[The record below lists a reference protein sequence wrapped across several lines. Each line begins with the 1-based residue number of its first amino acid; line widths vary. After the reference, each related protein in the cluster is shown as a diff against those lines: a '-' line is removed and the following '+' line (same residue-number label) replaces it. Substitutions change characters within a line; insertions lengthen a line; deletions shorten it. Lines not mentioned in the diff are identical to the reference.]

1 MSRPRR
7 WLGRVRSRFA
17 GRGRTSDALD
27 GPRFALVTGV
37 LAGAVSLVH
46 LLTSWPGMAGVNFH
60 VYYLAAGAAVSGGD
74 LYAVAAPGF
83 AHLPYVYPPV
93 VALAFLPYRL
103 LGSWQLAFAVH
114 SVVAVAASLVLA
126 GLLVRL
132 AEAGGRPLPRVDRLL
147 VAAFVVGSGHA
158 VPSLYYGNVN
168 PFLVLALAAGVV
180 SLERSTAAAGAS
192 FALPAA
198 VKVFPAAFGL
208 WLVRLRAWRAV
219 AAAAATGLAA
229 LGTSVALFGVAA
241 HRAYLTEALLPRRRT
256 AVFAGGL
263 DPAAGYLT
271 VRRPLSVL
279 FPDAEPTVLV
289 LLSGLVL
296 APVGAYLLAADV
308 EDGPGGLVAL
318 HGTVAATLLFFPSYQ
333 TYFVFL
339 FVTLVP
345 LLYRLEPGPAR
356 TTFVAGAVV
365 ANVPVT
371 LRSAERIL
379 GPPLEAPVLAAL
391 TPVLTLGSPR
401 LYGVLLTLAALVR
414 YRRDGG

>member
-1 MSRPRR
+1 MSRPRPR
-7 WLGRVRSRFA
+7 LGDGRPLLA
-17 GRGRTSDALD
+17 GRRRVGDALD
-27 GPRFALVTGV
+27 GPRLVLGTGV

-46 LLTSWPGMAGVNFH
+46 LLASRPGMAGVNFH

-74 LYAVAAPGF
+74 LYAVAAPGY

-103 LGSWQLAFAVH
+103 VGSWQLAFAVH
-114 SVVAVAASLVLA
+114 LLVTVAASLALA
-126 GLLVRL
+126 RLLVRL
-132 AEAGGRPLPRVDRLL
+132 AEAGGRSLPRVDRLL
-147 VAAFVVGSGHA
+147 VMAFVVGSVHA
-158 VPSLYYGNVN
+158 VPSLFYGNVN
-168 PFLVLALAAGVV
+168 PFLVLALAAGAV
-180 SLERSTAAAGAS
+180 SLDRSAAAAGAS

-219 AAAAATGLAA
+219 AAAVATGLAA
-229 LGTSVALFGVAA
+229 LGASVALFGVAA
-241 HRAYLTEALLPRRRT
+241 HRAYLAKALLPRRRT
-256 AVFAGGL
+256 AEFAGGL
-263 DPAAGYLT
+263 DPAAPYLT

-279 FPDAEPTVLV
+279 LPDAEPTVLV
-289 LLSGLVL
+289 LLAGLAL
-296 APVGAYLLAADV
+296 APVAAYLLAADV
-308 EDGPGGLVAL
+308 EEGPGGLVAL

-365 ANVPVT
+365 ANVPIT
-371 LRSAERIL
+371 LRSVELVL

-391 TPVLTLGSPR
+391 APVLALGSPR

-414 YRRDGG
+414 YRRDAG